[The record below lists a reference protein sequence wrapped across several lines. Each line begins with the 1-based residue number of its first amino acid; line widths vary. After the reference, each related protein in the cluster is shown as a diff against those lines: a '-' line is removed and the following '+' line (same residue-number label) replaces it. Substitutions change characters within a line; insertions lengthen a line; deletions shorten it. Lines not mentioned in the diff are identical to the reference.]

1 MKTLPL
7 TNRNMPLALIGG
19 GLVLFLI
26 DRVASGGQAGT
37 LLLNLVFWVAIFQ
50 GCLAL
55 AAAAE
60 VSKAKWILPV
70 RNELLAVYP
79 MLLFVSILFFFFGLF
94 GLDVYPWADG
104 SGLWLNK
111 TFFLA
116 RNFILLLAS
125 YVLAWKFVSDTLEER
140 PTKNLYA
147 VLYLFVFVTTQS
159 LVAFDWVMSLEYP
172 WFSTLFGGYFF
183 IESLYAGIAIAGVA
197 AFFLLSQPGAD
208 ENVQLKK
215 TMKDVATL
223 LFGFSLLWAG
233 LFFSQFLV
241 IWYGNL
247 PEEVIYVTK
256 RVYQSPLREMSYFVL
271 LSLFVLPF
279 TILLSI
285 KVKTSKK
292 MVLIMSSIIMLGVLL
307 ERMVFL
313 APATPLRPV
322 TFAVEFVLTGAF
334 FAAIVLRQRQL
345 LTRRGPGPL

>member
-1 MKTLPL
+1 MNRLPI
-7 TNRNMPLALIGG
+7 TSRNMPLALIGAG
-19 GLVLFLI
+19 IVVFLI
-26 DRVASGGQAGT
+26 DRVASGGQGGT
-37 LLLNLVFWVAIFQ
+37 LLLNLVFWVTIFQ

-70 RNELLAVYP
+70 RNELLSVYP
-79 MLLFVSILFFFFGLF
+79 MLLFISILFLFFGLF
-94 GLDVYPWADG
+94 GLDVYPWAG
-104 SGLWLNK
+104 GKGIWLNK
-111 TFFLA
+111 TFFLV
-116 RNFILLLAS
+116 RNFLLLLAS
-125 YVLAWKFVSDTLEER
+125 YALAWKFTNDTLEDR
-140 PTKNLYA
+140 PTKNLFA

-183 IESLYAGIAIAGVA
+183 IESLYAGIAIAGVL

-208 ENVQLKK
+208 ANVPLNKAL
-215 TMKDVATL
+215 KDVATL

-247 PEEVIYVTK
+247 PEEIIYLTK
-256 RVYQSPLREMSYFVL
+256 RIYHWPLREMSYFVL

-292 MVLIMSSIIMLGVLL
+292 MVLIMSSIVMLGVLV
-307 ERMVFL
+307 ERLVFL
-313 APATPLRPV
+313 APAARLKPFI
-322 TFAVEFVLTGAF
+322 FAVEFILTAVF
-334 FAAIVLRQRQL
+334 FAVIVLRQRQL
-345 LTRRGPGPL
+345 LSQDGEDRL